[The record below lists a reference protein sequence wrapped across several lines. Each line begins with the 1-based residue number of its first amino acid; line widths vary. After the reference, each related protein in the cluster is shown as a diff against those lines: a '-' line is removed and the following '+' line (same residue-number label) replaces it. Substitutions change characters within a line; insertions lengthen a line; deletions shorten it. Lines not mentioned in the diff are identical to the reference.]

1 MRQFSTIVSP
11 CDFVG
16 GRAGPHGALKVHVV
30 TLLDVGGVEAAAKG
44 EGTAWHNWKTTKQIF
59 IEIFQNQF

>member
-16 GRAGPHGALKVHVV
+16 GRAGPYGALEVHVV
-30 TLLDVGGVEAAAKG
+30 PLLDVGGVEAAAKG
-44 EGTAWHNWKTTKQIF
+44 EGTAWHNWKKQT
-59 IEIFQNQF
+59 

>member
-16 GRAGPHGALKVHVV
+16 GRAGPHGALEVHVV
-30 TLLDVGGVEAAAKG
+30 ALLDVGGVEAAAKG
-44 EGTAWHNWKTTKQIF
+44 EGTAWHNWKKINIIF
-59 IEIFQNQF
+59 DW